1 MGAPEFEPSQEQ
13 RKMVT
18 VLVGMSVPIKTIAKN
33 VGPVGI
39 SETTLRKHFAEEL
52 EHGKDQFV
60 ASLKANIVKAAQGG
74 SVRAMTY
81 LLDRIGGPEFS
92 PRMRIGGM
100 EDAAPIQVNSDTKVT
115 IFLPDN
121 GRTNNGG

>member
-1 MGAPEFEPSQEQ
+1 
-13 RKMVT
+13 MVT

>member
-92 PRMRIGGM
+92 PRMRVGGM